1 MSGIFT
7 NTVTLFVGTTQM
19 DEFNDD
25 TDGVV
30 GVDGDLIDGM
40 EGQDEPAEEADFT
53 WYADRIAQG
62 NYQRLGKALSVFG
75 DLFRNPQDSGG
86 LIRRL
91 PDGKHAKITKAGECR
106 RPQRHAQKRNVSQ
119 AISISGQAD

>member
-62 NYQRLGKALSVFG
+62 NYQRLGKELSASG
-75 DLFRNPQDSGG
+75 DLFRNP
-86 LIRRL
+86 
-91 PDGKHAKITKAGECR
+91 
-106 RPQRHAQKRNVSQ
+106 
-119 AISISGQAD
+119 